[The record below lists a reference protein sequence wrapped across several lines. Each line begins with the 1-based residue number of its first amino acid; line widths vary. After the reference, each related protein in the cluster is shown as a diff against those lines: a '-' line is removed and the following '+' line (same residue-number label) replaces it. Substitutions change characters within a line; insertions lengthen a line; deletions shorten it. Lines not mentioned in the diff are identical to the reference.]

1 VHCLEKCQLYYHAGY
16 VTLPLTWIGS
26 DNLFFYSEFTLVFC
40 LTAGSNDPVLCI
52 AVFPYLIFHLIF
64 MVFSAL
70 VVATSG
76 AGYVLGSGN
85 IVEIAGLCFTCTG
98 TMMVAASANT
108 LNQVHDTYF

>member
-1 VHCLEKCQLYYHAGY
+1 MIEVSGYHF
-16 VTLPLTWIGS
+16 LSFLH
-26 DNLFFYSEFTLVFC
+26 
-40 LTAGSNDPVLCI
+40 
-52 AVFPYLIFHLIF
+52 LIFHLSF

-85 IVEIAGLCFTCTG
+85 IVDIAGLCFTCTG

-108 LNQVHDTYF
+108 LNQVHGSYFWHAKLMLIVFTSREILFSRDLALNLNINMLNAPSHV